1 MPDETGPSFFQRL
14 LKRENAP
21 PWSAVTALLFVA
33 ANVGLW
39 LASLLVVSMLT
50 GEIEGLL
57 PSPRTLSLAQLLMSA
72 VVALGISRW
81 TRALLGTDWQ
91 AALRLSQPDA
101 ANTQLVIFLVG
112 LGAAWTI
119 DLVGAVVRLK
129 GGEIVPPM
137 LAGLQTPDAP
147 TQILTGIVALVA
159 APLAEGLVFGA
170 LLYAGLTRVFA
181 DNRVVIVV
189 AALIY
194 TIVTLLLS
202 PAPAAWYG
210 LIQPFVMALVLFGVR
225 AYYQSA
231 RAWIIARAGFG
242 LFFIMAALFL

>member
-1 MPDETGPSFFQRL
+1 MPDEHESNAVHRL
-14 LKRENAP
+14 LVRENPP
-21 PWSAVTALLFVA
+21 PWSAATALLFVGA
-33 ANVGLW
+33 YIGLW
-39 LASLLVVSMLT
+39 LASLLIVSMLT

-57 PSPRTLSLAQLLMSA
+57 PSARTLALALLVSSA
-72 VVALGISRW
+72 AAALGIVQW
-81 TRALLGTDWQ
+81 TRALLGADWRG
-91 AALRLSQPDA
+91 ALRLTGPSQR
-101 ANTQLVIFLVG
+101 NTQLVIFLVG
-112 LGAAWTI
+112 LGAAWAL
-119 DLVGAVVRLK
+119 DLTGALLRLK
-129 GGEIVPPM
+129 GGEIVPPL
-137 LAGLQTPDAP
+137 LAGLQASDAV
-147 TQILTGIVALVA
+147 TQILAGIVALAA

-189 AALIY
+189 AALAY

-202 PAPAAWYG
+202 PAPATWYG
-210 LIQPFVMALVLFGVR
+210 LVQPFAMGLVLFGVR